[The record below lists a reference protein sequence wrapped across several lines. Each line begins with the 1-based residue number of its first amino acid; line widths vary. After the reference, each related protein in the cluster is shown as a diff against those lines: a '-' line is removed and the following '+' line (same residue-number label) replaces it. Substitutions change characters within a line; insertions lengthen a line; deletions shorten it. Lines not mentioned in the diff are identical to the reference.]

1 MEQSSNL
8 IWKNHSVH
16 GVSLKSFKTFDLKW
30 PQIWKI
36 FFSTIGVSLYRSNNL
51 DLCRCTIRRFAIW
64 NTNSFSINWCRLCKY
79 CCEYYIKLTFN
90 KQIWFLVSAG
100 GGANVFYS
108 SWFIES
114 PSNTAPCGYNV
125 WLPSSSCILGQ
136 AESQI
141 RVCNLPFNA
150 HPLWFWSGTYH
161 KA

>member
-1 MEQSSNL
+1 MGWVLNRL
-8 IWKNHSVH
+8 
-16 GVSLKSFKTFDLKW
+16 TFDLKW
-30 PQIWKI
+30 PQIWKLFSAPLVLAFIVLTIWI
-36 FFSTIGVSLYRSNNL
+36 FVAAPYDDLRYETRTVLALTGVV
-51 DLCRCTIRRFAIW
+51 FANIAV
-64 NTNSFSINWCRLCKY
+64 S
-79 CCEYYIKLTFN
+79 IKLTFN

-141 RVCNLPFNA
+141 RFCNLSFNA

-161 KA
+161 KV